1 MASPRPPAP
10 LPLPAADEGSN
21 NRRIYVVS
29 AVIAALIALPVG
41 VSVGMSWV
49 DLPWSN
55 ADSHATPDWVGL
67 PPLRATTID
76 GAVVKARVALD
87 VDSATARNAI
97 QRRTQQVGL
106 LLEVSVASRSK
117 EQIRSPEGIAQLSQD
132 MRKRLNDYL
141 ETEGV
146 DVVKSVA
153 IQDLIVN
160 PQ

>member
-1 MASPRPPAP
+1 MPPPRAAVPSP
-10 LPLPAADEGSN
+10 LDDDERTS
-21 NRRIYVVS
+21 NRRVWLVTG
-29 AVIAALIALPVG
+29 VIALLIALPVG

-55 ADSHATPDWVGL
+55 SDARAVPEWVTL
-67 PPLRATTID
+67 PQLRVTTID

-87 VDSATARNAI
+87 VESASARTAI
-97 QRRTQQVGL
+97 QRSTQQVGL

-117 EQIRSPEGIAQLSQD
+117 EQVRSAEGIAQLSQD
-132 MRKRLNDYL
+132 MRRRLNRYL
-141 ETEGV
+141 ESEGA
-146 DVVKSVA
+146 DVVKAVA